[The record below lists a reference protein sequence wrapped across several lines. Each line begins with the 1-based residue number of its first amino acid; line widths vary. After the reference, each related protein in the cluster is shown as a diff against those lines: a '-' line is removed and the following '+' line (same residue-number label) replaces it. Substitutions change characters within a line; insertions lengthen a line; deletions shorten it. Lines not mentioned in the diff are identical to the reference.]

1 MDYRLPVLSYDDAG
15 SPEEPAAVPAG
26 GSAGHSSSSSS
37 SSSMAAA
44 STAAVET
51 TVAEGQ
57 PAPPKKAASKT
68 KPALKPGTSTSNSN
82 SKSKTPSSSSS
93 SSSSGAQQEPHD
105 AAMQELSRE
114 RRRRAFIGML
124 KLLEHGAADER
135 QLQQLVAPMSDEELL
150 QVAEERSLAGKCGNP
165 LCSNPF
171 SWQEPRVKYRASA
184 DNIHKVEGDCYCS
197 RACASFTQALA
208 AQLVEPMSRLQPDA
222 LQAYLSKPSH
232 RPQQQ
237 QQQQQQQGVAAQ
249 GGGVETMKSVIEERD
264 PFQLIHEAEEAGRQL
279 QAAAAASTGDSTA
292 AAAVEGYVPR
302 RTPGKQPRPQQQQQE
317 DAEAEPMEQ
326 ARAQASS
333 SAAVG
338 GGGVGPA
345 TSSNARHKILVV
357 HSSSSDDED
366 SGSDSEQGDSE
377 ASDQDCFG
385 SASATHTQGNR
396 NSSKA
401 VSRAAAS
408 GGARA
413 ANTAAAAVRGGSSS
427 RANGSSRRHRSSSS
441 GSSSSGSDEE
451 DDEAYDMLQNDDDD
465 EMSEGGGAWG
475 AAASDSEEG
484 LGLEE
489 GLTGALQNV
498 LPFLDTRG
506 VTVHLSEFGL
516 MWNTLHGWVSPAT
529 VDYVNSR
536 QQQQQSAGSV
546 HEASSSDDHSAYQ
559 QQQQQDEEE
568 DGQQQQQ
575 PHVLPLAVV
584 QQRTALANLLGQALP
599 LVTQQLDIQPA
610 ALPDISRH
618 LHALVRS
625 FYMPGP
631 LPALQQHQW
640 QLLVAL
646 LLGALSAWR
655 LPGLRPLFKRAEQGQ
670 GQGGGEG
677 KLGVLLAGL
686 GSDVGRFMAL
696 LDLFELQV

>member
-1 MDYRLPVLSYDDAG
+1 MTTQEVLRSLPQCQQADQQDTAAA
-15 SPEEPAAVPAG
+15 AAVAWQQ
-26 GSAGHSSSSSS
+26 H
-37 SSSMAAA
+37 
-44 STAAVET
+44 
-51 TVAEGQ
+51 Q
-57 PAPPKKAASKT
+57 QQQSKLQW
-68 KPALKPGTSTSNSN
+68 LK
-82 SKSKTPSSSSS
+82 
-93 SSSSGAQQEPHD
+93 
-105 AAMQELSRE
+105 ELSRE

-237 QQQQQQQGVAAQ
+237 QQQGVAAQ

-357 HSSSSDDED
+357 HSSSSSDDED

-401 VSRAAAS
+401 VSRPAAS

-427 RANGSSRRHRSSSS
+427 RANGSSRRHRSSSGS
-441 GSSSSGSDEE
+441 SSSSSSSGSDEE
-451 DDEAYDMLQNDDDD
+451 DDEANDMLQNDDDD

-546 HEASSSDDHSAYQ
+546 HEASSSDDHSANQ

-575 PHVLPLAVV
+575 PHVPPLAVV

-655 LPGLRPLFKRAEQGQ
+655 LPGLRPLFNRAEQGQ